1 MLRTQDRITRTNLDA
16 WPACLFIGTT
26 PVSPS
31 ARGAPVIN
39 VPSSWNSSCPPR
51 CICAATHGEVSL
63 SAASDDDFFAFYHM
77 RLCPQFPFVVLP
89 PGTTAATCKAERPL
103 LFAAIKM
110 AASVYNPSSM
120 RAQMYQLVAQIS
132 EQLLIS
138 STRSMD
144 ALQAL
149 LVTLGW
155 FHSHCV
161 MHAQLSS
168 LLHLAQALLADLGLT
183 REPAVHERTSVMVLV
198 PEQPPPRKMEDKRAV
213 LGIWFLTSLY
223 ASSAATSNPLCV
235 LMDTNLTLL
244 QRIHCSSEG
253 HAHEIFQISED
264 LSA

>member
-1 MLRTQDRITRTNLDA
+1 MVLRPNGRMTRTNLEA
-16 WPACLFIGTT
+16 WSICLLIGTTT
-26 PVSPS
+26 PVSSS
-31 ARGAPVIN
+31 ARGATVIN

-63 SAASDDDFFAFYHM
+63 SATSDEDLFAYYQM
-77 RLCPQFPFVVLP
+77 RLCRQFPFVVIPLD
-89 PGTTAATCKAERPL
+89 TKAEQCKAERPL
-103 LFAAIKM
+103 LFAAVKM
-110 AASVYNPSSM
+110 AASVYSPSSM

-183 REPAVHERTSVMVLV
+183 IEPTVQERTSVLVLM
-198 PEQPPPRKMEDKRAV
+198 PAQPPPRKMEDKRAV

-223 ASSAATSNPLCV
+223 AYTAATPNFLCF
-235 LMDTNLTLL
+235 D
-244 QRIHCSSEG
+244 G
-253 HAHEIFQISED
+253 H
-264 LSA
+264 